1 MAANKF
7 KLSLLQAVS
16 DWQRSS
22 TEKRAAALKEQCAS
36 LPAKFRT
43 SVKRCYRQVG
53 LTKGFVWDLIADD
66 CLREKVSSWTLS
78 YPVAITFKNGVPPQ
92 GSDYQGVIVAIERPA
107 SAQIIVNINQLYKD
121 RDFLAAMEA
130 NKASITRYAEGAGR
144 YKGSQQEIVIEMDT
158 VSKSQIRSLGG
169 HSSDLHELTTLSHMS
184 IYSQF
189 GRLASPQELALVRS
203 LVGPSWLSQAATS
216 RVLDR
221 AEVHTEILREVKRLQ
236 AQAQAQAQAA
246 AETAV

>member
-1 MAANKF
+1 MTEFGTSRRSSAASFGRASVSNDPETRHPMANDEPSGVGHGATTTRARGREKIWSYSFFDYFKKKHMAANKF

-36 LPAKFRT
+36 LPPKFRT

-78 YPVAITFKNGVPPQ
+78 YPVAMTFKNGVPPQ
-92 GSDYQGVIVAIERPA
+92 GSGYQGVIVAIERPA
-107 SAQIIVNINQLYKD
+107 SAQIIVNISRLYKD

-130 NKASITRYAEGAGR
+130 NKASISGYAEGAGR
-144 YKGSQQEIVIEMDT
+144 YKGESAGNRDRDGHGEQESD
-158 VSKSQIRSLGG
+158 SLTRG
-169 HSSDLHELTTLSHMS
+169 L
-184 IYSQF
+184 F
-189 GRLASPQELALVRS
+189 
-203 LVGPSWLSQAATS
+203 
-216 RVLDR
+216 
-221 AEVHTEILREVKRLQ
+221 K
-236 AQAQAQAQAA
+236 
-246 AETAV
+246 

>member
-22 TEKRAAALKEQCAS
+22 TEKRAARLKEECAS

-53 LTKGFVWDLIADD
+53 LTKGFVWDLIVDD

-78 YPVAITFKNGVPPQ
+78 YPVAMIFKNGVPPQ
-92 GSDYQGVIVAIERPA
+92 GSEYQGVIVKIERPA
-107 SAQIIVNINQLYKD
+107 DAQIIVNINRLYND
-121 RDFLAAMEA
+121 CDFLAAMEE
-130 NKASITRYAEGAGR
+130 NKASITGYAEGAGR
-144 YKGSQQEIVIEMDT
+144 YKGSQQEVVIEMGT
-158 VSKSQIRSLGG
+158 ISKSQICSLGG
-169 HSSDLHELTTLSHMS
+169 YSSDLDTLTTLAQMS
-184 IYSQF
+184 IYSKF
-189 GRLASPQELALVRS
+189 GRLATPQELVQIKA
-203 LVGPSWLSQAATS
+203 LVGPMWLSRTATS

-221 AEVHTEILREVKRLQ
+221 TEVHAETLREVKRLQ
-236 AQAQAQAQAA
+236 AEAGSG
-246 AETAV
+246 TVD